1 MISPALK
8 EFKPRSE
15 KPSEGC
21 SKKRVEGDGTPA
33 CSLVGPGSTLIPAQE
48 AWGHPRIC
56 VARPLSQA
64 GLVNQAAALAG
75 PVRLPLVSS
84 PRGDP
89 RLCSLR
95 VPPPPT
101 PPPAAVSLFS
111 DVTQRPRPATP
122 IQERAPA
129 RPSPLREASSPPP
142 ASLPWPR
149 PGSPEG
155 DAGDTLQ
162 GAAAVAVGQP
172 ERTVDGRGT
181 PPRPTSRSSPKS
193 SDKSKSFS
201 IDSILAR
208 RQGQKPAGGGELLGV
223 AKQGPGGCLG
233 ASLLATSSSLHP
245 PFNASLMLDPH
256 VQGGFYQLGIP
267 FLSYFPLQLPE
278 AVLHFQ

>member
-95 VPPPPT
+95 VPPPPH
-101 PPPAAVSLFS
+101 PA
-111 DVTQRPRPATP
+111 
-122 IQERAPA
+122 
-129 RPSPLREASSPPP
+129 PS
-142 ASLPWPR
+142 
-149 PGSPEG
+149 
-155 DAGDTLQ
+155 
-162 GAAAVAVGQP
+162 
-172 ERTVDGRGT
+172 
-181 PPRPTSRSSPKS
+181 
-193 SDKSKSFS
+193 
-201 IDSILAR
+201 
-208 RQGQKPAGGGELLGV
+208 GGV
-223 AKQGPGGCLG
+223 
-233 ASLLATSSSLHP
+233 
-245 PFNASLMLDPH
+245 
-256 VQGGFYQLGIP
+256 I
-267 FLSYFPLQLPE
+267 
-278 AVLHFQ
+278 VL